1 MRSEIVVAG
10 ENGKEAAEPS
20 VLMMQAVHHHHPQ
33 DPCSRSVII
42 HPPTQQQQ
50 QQVADPPAGM
60 FAPPLPIQ
68 NTSSLERR
76 EFREPELDIG
86 LFFWSNQIL
95 LFERLKKRNEM
106 ETQNRVYCPA
116 AMLSYWGGQWPNWR
130 TFSSSARPSS
140 IFLSDHWLLLPN
152 SKLLPL
158 PLHLKVNLWRTR
170 LSIVVPNFSSSRVL
184 ILEISLKS
192 LN

>member
-20 VLMMQAVHHHHPQ
+20 VLMMQAVHHHHHHPQ

-130 TFSSSARPSS
+130 TFSSSAAERGLRLFSFPTIDSS
-140 IFLSDHWLLLPN
+140 FQ
-152 SKLLPL
+152 
-158 PLHLKVNLWRTR
+158 TR
-170 LSIVVPNFSSSRVL
+170 SSSHFHSIWRSTSDARDFQSSSQIFPPRVFWF
-184 ILEISLKS
+184 
-192 LN
+192 

>member
-20 VLMMQAVHHHHPQ
+20 VLMMQAVHHHHHHPQ

-42 HPPTQQQQ
+42 HPPTQQQQQ

-86 LFFWSNQIL
+86 LFFFVFLIESNFI
-95 LFERLKKRNEM
+95 
-106 ETQNRVYCPA
+106 
-116 AMLSYWGGQWPNWR
+116 
-130 TFSSSARPSS
+130 
-140 IFLSDHWLLLPN
+140 I
-152 SKLLPL
+152 
-158 PLHLKVNLWRTR
+158 
-170 LSIVVPNFSSSRVL
+170 
-184 ILEISLKS
+184 
-192 LN
+192 